1 VASIGSAIALVV
13 FTLITA
19 GHLRVRSETGAQAWL
34 LWLGVLSS
42 GIVLVAFA
50 LTTLV
55 DEPGTAIA
63 MVMILA
69 FGVAIDFAW
78 KRRLTR
84 ASAT

>member
-1 VASIGSAIALVV
+1 MAALVV